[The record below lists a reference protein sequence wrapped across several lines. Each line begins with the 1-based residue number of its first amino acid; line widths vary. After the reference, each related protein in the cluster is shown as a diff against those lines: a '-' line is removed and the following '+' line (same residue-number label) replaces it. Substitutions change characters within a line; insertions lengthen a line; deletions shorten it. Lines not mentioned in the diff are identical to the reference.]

1 MAERRGSLRYQVGSG
16 NARQQRWHEYGT
28 LSETKSLATACA
40 EAKRIRSRVAD
51 GEDPSKPE
59 LTTFG
64 ELFGGWL
71 EQHAKKKLATWRDER
86 RRYEMYLGGP
96 RAIDEPPE
104 DVAPF
109 RLSKTLA
116 LGPRVFAE
124 IERSARPNNGASN
137 VVWTKTLDLWIHSAA
152 NAPRGKHTDL
162 PLMLEV
168 MALVCVN

>member
-1 MAERRGSLRYQVGSG
+1 MAERLGSCAISG
-16 NARQQRWHEYGT
+16 NARQQRWHEHGT

-86 RRYEMYLGGP
+86 RRYEMYLGGS

-109 RLSKTLA
+109 RLHRYRLMTS
-116 LGPRVFAE
+116 R
-124 IERSARPNNGASN
+124 R
-137 VVWTKTLDLWIHSAA
+137 
-152 NAPRGKHTDL
+152 TD
-162 PLMLEV
+162 
-168 MALVCVN
+168 